1 MTRAASRRGQGLRS
15 FRWCSVCW
23 ILTLNNEYRT
33 TICGS
38 RAIIGTLRNW
48 QWTSTDD
55 TPRARHPV
63 TPIVMGLFFAIGT
76 AITLATGFSLLWPGS
91 ALDAMWRIKPEEH
104 QQLLRAGLPA
114 AVGFVGLA
122 AIMAITSVG
131 AFLRRRWAWWLA
143 MIIFII
149 NGIGDVVR
157 GIFGAPA
164 EGVIGVAVV
173 AIVLWWLTRP
183 PVRGLFHR

>member
-1 MTRAASRRGQGLRS
+1 M
-15 FRWCSVCW
+15 
-23 ILTLNNEYRT
+23 N
-33 TICGS
+33 
-38 RAIIGTLRNW
+38 
-48 QWTSTDD
+48 
-55 TPRARHPV
+55 TPRARHPL
-63 TPIVMGLFFAIGT
+63 TPILMGLFFAIAT

-104 QQLLRAGLPA
+104 QQLLRAGLLA

-143 MIIFII
+143 IIIFII
-149 NGIGDVVR
+149 NGIGDGVR
-157 GIFGAPA
+157 GMFGAPA

-173 AIVLWWLTRP
+173 AVILLWLTRP